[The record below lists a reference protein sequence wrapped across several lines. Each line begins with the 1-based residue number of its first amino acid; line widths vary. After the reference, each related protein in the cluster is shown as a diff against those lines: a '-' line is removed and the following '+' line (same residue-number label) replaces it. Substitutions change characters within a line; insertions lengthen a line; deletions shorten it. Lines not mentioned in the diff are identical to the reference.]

1 MALKG
6 LIENQ
11 FVGVIHLIEWTP
23 TTAVEKTFKQT
34 RFKKR
39 VALKNNSPKSGIS
52 SAEMFCEEL
61 AAKSG
66 NIQVW

>member
-11 FVGVIHLIEWTP
+11 FVGVFHLIEWTS
-23 TTAVEKTFKQT
+23 TTAGGKTFEQT

-39 VALKNNSPKSGIS
+39 VALKSNSPKSDVLRG
-52 SAEMFCEEL
+52 AE

-66 NIQVW
+66 KI

>member
-11 FVGVIHLIEWTP
+11 FVGGIHLIEWTS
-23 TTAVEKTFKQT
+23 TTAGKTFEQT

-39 VALKNNSPKSGIS
+39 VALKSNSPKSDVLRG
-52 SAEMFCEEL
+52 AE

-66 NIQVW
+66 KI